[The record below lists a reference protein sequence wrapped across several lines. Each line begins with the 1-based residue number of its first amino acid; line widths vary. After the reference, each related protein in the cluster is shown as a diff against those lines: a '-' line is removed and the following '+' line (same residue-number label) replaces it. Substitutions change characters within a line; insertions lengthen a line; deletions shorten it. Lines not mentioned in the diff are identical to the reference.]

1 MKKQRLWIT
10 IPVTTAVLLALSGC
24 GGPDSNAASSE
35 NSSSPTTTVGEQTE
49 TGSGGA
55 DFSNENETG
64 TKENTGTTDNENTS
78 GSKANDNQVA
88 TGQSGVN
95 DVIKQVRNQ
104 LKMKDA
110 ALPTSFTLD
119 KGTSLGAAI
128 LSNTADAFK
137 VNFYA
142 TAQSVA
148 INDQSLT
155 ASDSKIPV
163 LASYEVKTYK
173 DPNQPEIFPETDLK
187 DIPADMAVDLGHG
200 IKGMSEGAAGSQ
212 YLTWQEGRW
221 TLEIRSVSEDEMNNP
236 GIAKKM
242 VEYLESHT
250 LPVPKDKGYIKVEYP
265 SGGKSVHVTIL
276 WQDGNQIHQLKTD
289 QVPLEALG
297 MAVSVKS

>member
-1 MKKQRLWIT
+1 MKKQPLWIT
-10 IPVTTAVLLALSGC
+10 IPVTTAVLLALAGC

-64 TKENTGTTDNENTS
+64 TKENTGTRDNEDTS
-78 GSKANDNQVA
+78 GSKANDIQVA
-88 TGQSGVN
+88 
-95 DVIKQVRNQ
+95 NQ

-110 ALPTSFTLD
+110 ALPTSFTLN

-142 TAQSVA
+142 TTQSVA
-148 INDQSLT
+148 VNDQSLT

-173 DPNQPEIFPETDLK
+173 DSNQSEIFPETDLK

-265 SGGKSVHVTIL
+265 SGGKSVHVTIS
-276 WQDGNQIHQLKTD
+276 WQDGNQIHQLQTD

>member
-1 MKKQRLWIT
+1 MKKQPLWIT
-10 IPVTTAVLLALSGC
+10 IPVTTAVLLALAGC

-35 NSSSPTTTVGEQTE
+35 NSSSSTTTVGEQTE

-64 TKENTGTTDNENTS
+64 TKENTGTTDNEDTS
-78 GSKANDNQVA
+78 GSKTNDNQVA

-104 LKMKDA
+104 LKMKDE

-119 KGTSLGAAI
+119 KDTSLSAAI

-142 TAQSVA
+142 TTQSVA
-148 INDQSLT
+148 INDQSLM

-163 LASYEVKTYK
+163 LATYEVKTYK

-242 VEYLESHT
+242 VEYLESNT

-265 SGGKSVHVTIL
+265 SGGQSVHVTIS

-297 MAVSVKS
+297 MVVSVKS

>member
-1 MKKQRLWIT
+1 MKRKSLWMT
-10 IPVTTAVLLALSGC
+10 IPVTTAVLLALAGC

-35 NSSSPTTTVGEQTE
+35 SSTSPTTTVGEQTE

-64 TKENTGTTDNENTS
+64 TKENTGTANSVETS
-78 GSKANDNQVA
+78 GAQ
-88 TGQSGVN
+88 TGGQSGVS
-95 DVIKQVRNQ
+95 DVIMQVRNQ
-104 LKMKDA
+104 LKMEDA
-110 ALPTSFTLD
+110 ALPTSFILD

-142 TAQSVA
+142 TTQSVA
-148 INDQSLT
+148 VNDQSLT
-155 ASDSKIPV
+155 ASDSKIPA

-173 DPNQPEIFPETDLK
+173 NPDQDSIFPETDLK

-221 TLEIRSVSEDEMNNP
+221 TLQIRSVSEDEMNNP

-250 LPVPKDKGYIKVEYP
+250 LPVPKDKGNIKVEYP
-265 SGGKSVHVTIL
+265 SGGKSVHVTIS
-276 WQDGNQIHQLKTD
+276 WQDGNKIHQLKTD